1 MLRTSTYLAINSP
14 LLFYFKE
21 LFEGTEV
28 VYARQVCRM
37 PWVKIR
43 GITIKTDLMTG
54 ICYRPA
60 SEEKEMGHT
69 FFR

>member
-14 LLFYFKE
+14 LLFYFEE